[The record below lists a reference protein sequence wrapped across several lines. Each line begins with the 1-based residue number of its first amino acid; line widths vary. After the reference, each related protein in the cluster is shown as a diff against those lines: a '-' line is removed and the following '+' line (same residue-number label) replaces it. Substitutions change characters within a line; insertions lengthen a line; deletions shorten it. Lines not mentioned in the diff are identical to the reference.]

1 MAVHQLLIRAAQAPP
16 HGPLLTFLRPSRDLA
31 NQRWWTHL
39 ALQWWLSP
47 SLKPNPSPAD
57 IICTPHV
64 SLTAIYRTVMVL
76 FHSSPL
82 VFLKLL
88 WFSSPHSLTHR
99 WRSSTL
105 TASSALVCLSS
116 FSWESPAYISAP
128 STGRLCHSPHSDLS
142 SIPAIAPFWPRHDPC
157 TSASAVYPPPLWF
170 RCCSGA
176 ALAHGAPDPATS
188 YTCTGGLSAEAPS
201 TWDAAEDGGSE
212 AQVDAASNVSIH
224 IICFI
229 ASFIT

>member
-1 MAVHQLLIRAAQAPP
+1 MVETAGLVSMAVHQLLIRAAQAPP

-176 ALAHGAPDPATS
+176 AFAHGAPDPATS

-201 TWDAAEDGGSE
+201 T
-212 AQVDAASNVSIH
+212 
-224 IICFI
+224 
-229 ASFIT
+229 